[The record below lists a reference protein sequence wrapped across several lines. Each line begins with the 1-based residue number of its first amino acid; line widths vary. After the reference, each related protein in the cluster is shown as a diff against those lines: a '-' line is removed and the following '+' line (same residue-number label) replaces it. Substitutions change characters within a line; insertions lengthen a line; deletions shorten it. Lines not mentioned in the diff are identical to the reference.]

1 MAMLGHSSPDSRV
14 SDALATRNG
23 AVAIGLIFALAY
35 GVGWALG
42 QQQQRRRP
50 SRVAAT
56 STKKA
61 QKGHAKYRAV
71 GEEEEDSD

>member
-42 QQQQRRRP
+42 QQQRKRP

-56 STKKA
+56 TKKG
-61 QKGHAKYRAV
+61 QKGRAKYRAV
-71 GEEEEDSD
+71 TEDEYESD

>member
-42 QQQQRRRP
+42 QQQRKRP

-61 QKGHAKYRAV
+61 QKGRAKYRAV
-71 GEEEEDSD
+71 SEDEYESD

>member
-42 QQQQRRRP
+42 QQQRKRP
-50 SRVAAT
+50 SRAAAT
-56 STKKA
+56 TKKA
-61 QKGHAKYRAV
+61 QKGRAKYRAV
-71 GEEEEDSD
+71 SEGECESD